1 MSSHMINGHRIV
13 ILVNGDPE
21 VKRRFLDEVE
31 SDMDLLKDTPGIDC
45 REEYGFNRRRLGGE
59 TVVAGHFLNYMYKGI
74 LR

>member
-1 MSSHMINGHRIV
+1 
-13 ILVNGDPE
+13 
-21 VKRRFLDEVE
+21 
-31 SDMDLLKDTPGIDC
+31 MDLLKDTPGIDC